1 MMSLA
6 AALLAMLSLQ
16 STPSG
21 VPDAPSPHA
30 PDCALDLPAMLA
42 LDEMHFDQDRTTG
55 WRMVQARG
63 CATEAADLL
72 QAYRTAHPTARA
84 GILFWHEGQVRAT
97 IGQTGRA
104 IALFEQARRPPDAD
118 ADAAAWNLYVDGS
131 IAFLRN
137 DRAALQ
143 RARDMLAA
151 LPPPATPETVMVDG
165 VAMDIPWPM
174 NLNVL
179 DGFLRCFGRPYRE
192 AYATPC
198 TTPMALTP
206 HRGD

>member
-16 STPSG
+16 SAPSG
-21 VPDAPSPHA
+21 VPDALSPHA

-97 IGQTGRA
+97 IGQTDRA

-118 ADAAAWNLYVDGS
+118 ALTAAS
-131 IAFLRN
+131 IKL
-137 DRAALQ
+137 
-143 RARDMLAA
+143 
-151 LPPPATPETVMVDG
+151 VG
-165 VAMDIPWPM
+165 VRVFVT
-174 NLNVL
+174 L
-179 DGFLRCFGRPYRE
+179 RE
-192 AYATPC
+192 AHGFHEIYDPLPVFSLAFADIVDQEGLPDYF
-198 TTPMALTP
+198 
-206 HRGD
+206 GDRLPRIEG